1 MPTRQGTS
9 QDRILAYLKSEL
21 KTKGYPPTVREI
33 CDAVGLRSTAT
44 VHDHLQRLE
53 KRGLIRRDPT
63 KPRALEILSEDD
75 DQVQAVYVPLLET
88 VKPGVPLLSPEN
100 TAGLYPIPSH
110 FVESGETFFLVRVR
124 GESMVKAGILDG
136 DLVLIRR
143 QSAWANGD
151 LVAALLDESIT
162 IKRLFPENNMIRL
175 QPEND
180 SMSPIYVKDV
190 QILGIVAGLI
200 RKY

>member
-63 KPRALEILSEDD
+63 KPRALEILSDEEDD
-75 DQVQAVYVPLLET
+75 RIVFSRIYRVETGTATIDEFYEAINELGYSKEDIMQYYGVYLHDFPVFM
-88 VKPGVPLLSPEN
+88 KLLS
-100 TAGLYPIPSH
+100 
-110 FVESGETFFLVRVR
+110 
-124 GESMVKAGILDG
+124 
-136 DLVLIRR
+136 DL
-143 QSAWANGD
+143 
-151 LVAALLDESIT
+151 
-162 IKRLFPENNMIRL
+162 
-175 QPEND
+175 
-180 SMSPIYVKDV
+180 
-190 QILGIVAGLI
+190 
-200 RKY
+200 

>member
-1 MPTRQGTS
+1 MKVNG
-9 QDRILAYLKSEL
+9 
-21 KTKGYPPTVREI
+21 EI
-33 CDAVGLRSTAT
+33 
-44 VHDHLQRLE
+44 
-53 KRGLIRRDPT
+53 
-63 KPRALEILSEDD
+63 
-75 DQVQAVYVPLLET
+75 Y
-88 VKPGVPLLSPEN
+88 
-100 TAGLYPIPSH
+100 
-110 FVESGETFFLVRVR
+110 FLVRTR

-143 QSAWANGD
+143 QSAGANGD

-162 IKRLFPENNMIRL
+162 IKRLLPENNMIRL